1 MSDDRRSAKRR
12 HRNKGSDDW
21 GALFE
26 QWGDAPPSDGFAE
39 RVLAACDAT
48 ADAGDSVHEA
58 PRVVAARAS
67 LPRDLPRIR
76 ELASARLV
84 REAAPPRSLR
94 GGVLLVAAVAAALL
108 LIPLA
113 LRRQDRSPPPQMTV
127 AAGPPSYDL
136 GPTRD

>member
-12 HRNKGSDDW
+12 NPSGADDW

-26 QWGDAPPSDGFAE
+26 HWSDAPPSEDFAD
-39 RVLAACDAT
+39 RVLAACDASVDGD
-48 ADAGDSVHEA
+48 DAVHEA
-58 PRVVAARAS
+58 PRVMSARE
-67 LPRDLPRIR
+67 LPRIR

-84 REAAPPRSLR
+84 REVAPPRSLR
-94 GGVLLVAAVAAALL
+94 GGVLLIAAVAAALL

-113 LRRQDRSPPPQMTV
+113 LRRGDRSPPPAQLTI